1 MSYSTKRIISILVFL
16 LTGLALCLG
25 LAPDAAA
32 ADEWE
37 SFLDGVAQIQ
47 RLAEEYAGEPGE
59 EALLLTL
66 NYLRAERY
74 ADMEWDLVLGAADEE
89 FAVLV
94 DSRNP
99 ELAGLQQTQ
108 LLTLPE
114 GRSVD
119 AIHLIAALAGSYK
132 QAGAL
137 CGWGGDCMQLAE
149 QYSGQ
154 ADSVDGYYALMQP
167 AFGGAENASLFPE
180 SDLLADLDGMVL
192 GATLQPEDDLAQHLR
207 DYCASMTDAVR
218 AEKFIQAQLGSANTG
233 DRAALYEAFETA
245 LLDNDGMKLFLMLRG
260 HADLDEDNAVVVDT
274 DIDSGMRAAARLLAD
289 WLADALDGAV
299 VQAPASGDGGSS
311 DSESTPPAATPA
323 PSPAPETTDGSPAI
337 GWLQARLLVLL
348 CLGGAAVL
356 LLAALTLAIKSRHK

>member
-1 MSYSTKRIISILVFL
+1 MSHSTKRILSILFSL

-32 ADEWE
+32 ADNWE
-37 SFLDGVAQIQ
+37 DFLAGVEQIQ
-47 RLAEEYAGEPGE
+47 RLAEEYAGEPGAD
-59 EALLLTL
+59 ALLLTM

-74 ADMEWDLVLGAADEE
+74 SDMEWDLVLGAADKE
-89 FAVLV
+89 FSALV

-154 ADSVDGYYALMQP
+154 ADSVDGYYTLMQP
-167 AFGGAENASLFPE
+167 AFGGAENASLFPK

-192 GATLQPEDDLAQHLR
+192 GATLQPEDDLARHLR
-207 DYCASMTDAVR
+207 NYYTGITDAVR
-218 AEKFIQAQLGSANTG
+218 AEKFIQAQLGSADTG

-260 HADLDEDNAVVVDT
+260 HADLDGDNAVVVDP
-274 DIDSGMRAAARLLAD
+274 DMDSGMRAAARLLAD

-299 VQAPASGDGGSS
+299 VQAPAGGASSSPDASS
-311 DSESTPPAATPA
+311 DAPVPT
-323 PSPAPETTDGSPAI
+323 PSPAPDSTDDSPAM

-356 LLAALTLAIKSRHK
+356 LLTALTLAIKGRHK

>member
-1 MSYSTKRIISILVFL
+1 MSYSTKRIFSILFSL
-16 LTGLALCLG
+16 LAGLALCLG

-32 ADEWE
+32 ADDWE
-37 SFLDGVAQIQ
+37 GFLDGIAQVQ
-47 RLAEEYAGEPGE
+47 QLAEEYAGEPGE

-74 ADMEWDLVLGAADEE
+74 ADMEWDLVLGAPDEE
-89 FAVLV
+89 FAALV
-94 DSRNP
+94 ESRSP
-99 ELAGLQQTQ
+99 ELAALQTVQ

-154 ADSVDGYYALMQP
+154 ADSVDGYYTLMQP
-167 AFGGAENASLFPE
+167 AFAGAENASLFPE

-207 DYCASMTDAVR
+207 DYYANVTDAVR
-218 AEKFIQAQLGSANTG
+218 AEKFIQAQLGGADTG
-233 DRAALYEAFETA
+233 DRAALYEAFESA

-260 HADLDEDNAVVVDT
+260 HADLDEDNAVVVNP
-274 DIDSGMRAAARLLAD
+274 DIDNGMRATARLLAD

-299 VQAPASGDGGSS
+299 VQAPSGGGSS
-311 DSESTPPAATPA
+311 QTEDTAPTPA
-323 PSPAPETTDGSPAI
+323 PSPVPDSTDGSPAI
-337 GWLQARLLVLL
+337 GWLQARLLILL

-356 LLAALTLAIKSRHK
+356 LLTALTLAIKSRHK